1 MDAPTVGIAVLID
14 PASRKMFELSA
25 GESTIGRVD
34 RLNGYSP
41 DIDLSSLD
49 SQRTL
54 SRRHAR
60 IVHKGDDYFV
70 HEEIGTRNGTFVNGE
85 RVQTGTDVKLAS
97 GDRVRFGMIE
107 TIFEIR

>member
-1 MDAPTVGIAVLID
+1 VDAPTVGIAVLID
-14 PASRKMFELSA
+14 PTSRKTFELSA
-25 GESTIGRVD
+25 GGSTIGRVD
-34 RLNGYSP
+34 RLYGYSP
-41 DIDLSSLD
+41 DIDLTLLD
-49 SQRTL
+49 AQRTL

-60 IVHKGDDYFV
+60 IVQKGADYFL

-85 RVQTGTDVKLAS
+85 RVQTGTDVQLAS